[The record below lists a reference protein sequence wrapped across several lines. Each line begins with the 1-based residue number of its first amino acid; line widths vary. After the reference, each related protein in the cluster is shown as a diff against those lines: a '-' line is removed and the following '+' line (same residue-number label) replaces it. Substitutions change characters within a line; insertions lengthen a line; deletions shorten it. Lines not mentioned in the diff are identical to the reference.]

1 MERFT
6 IEPSEKTPGE
16 WVVTDTKNGI
26 ICTFEEGRFNDTQS
40 ITTTAN
46 KIATLSVM
54 ELARV
59 MRELGEWVFAHHK
72 EKAI

>member
-1 MERFT
+1 M
-6 IEPSEKTPGE
+6 
-16 WVVTDTKNGI
+16 GI
-26 ICTFEEGRFNDTQS
+26 ICTFEEGRFNDTQK

>member
-6 IEPSEKTPGE
+6 IKPAADPRSWE
-16 WVVTDTKNGI
+16 VTDHKMGI
-26 ICTFEEGRFNDTQS
+26 ICTFEEGRFNDTQK